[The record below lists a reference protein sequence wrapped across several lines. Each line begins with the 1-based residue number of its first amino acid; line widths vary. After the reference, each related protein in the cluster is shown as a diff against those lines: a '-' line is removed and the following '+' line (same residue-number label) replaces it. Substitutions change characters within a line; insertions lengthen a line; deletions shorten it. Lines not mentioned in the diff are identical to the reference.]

1 MTILEQIQAKAK
13 KKIQVIVFPEGEDD
27 RTIQAAATCRREHL
41 VTPVLLGDPAK
52 ITARAT
58 ALGAD
63 LAGVEMVIPEKDP
76 QFEAYAQTF
85 FEMRQ
90 HKGLD
95 LETAR
100 KNMAQPLYFG
110 AMMVRQKR
118 AAASVAGATHTT
130 GDVLRAALQV
140 IGVAPGYSVV
150 SSCFLMVLA
159 DGRNLTFGDC
169 AVIPDPTAEQLAD
182 IALASAETHRSLTG
196 EEPLVAMLSFS
207 TKGSASHPLVDKVQQ
222 AVAIAKQKKPDL
234 RIDGE
239 LQADAALVAAVG
251 ERKAPGST
259 VAGRANVLIFPDLQA
274 GNIGYKLV
282 ERLAG
287 AQAIG
292 PIIQGL
298 AQPANDLSRG
308 CKAEDIVNV
317 ACICSLKAGNEV

>member
-13 KKIQVIVFPEGEDD
+13 EKVQAIVFPEGEDD
-27 RTIQAAATCRREHL
+27 RTIQAAAICLANKL
-41 VTPVLLGDPAK
+41 VSPVLLGDKGK
-52 ITARAT
+52 IEARAA
-58 ALGAD
+58 ALGVNI
-63 LAGVEMVIPEKDP
+63 AGTEIVTPEKDSR
-76 QFEAYAQTF
+76 FEAYAQAF
-85 FEMRQ
+85 YEMRK

-95 LETAR
+95 AETAR

-110 AMMVRQKR
+110 AMMVREKR
-118 AAASVAGATHTT
+118 VAASVAGAVHTT
-130 GDVLRAALQV
+130 GDVLRAAIQV
-140 IGVAPGYSVV
+140 IGVAPGFSVV
-150 SSCFLMVLA
+150 SSCFLMVLP

-169 AVIPDPTAEQLAD
+169 AVIPDPTADQLAD

-222 AVAIAKQKKPDL
+222 AVAIARQKKPDIK
-234 RIDGE
+234 IDGE
-239 LQADAALVAAVG
+239 IQADAALVSSIG
-251 ERKAPGST
+251 QRKAPGSA
-259 VAGRANVLIFPDLQA
+259 VAGQANVLIFPDLQA

-317 ACICSLKAGNEV
+317 ACICSLKARE

>member
-13 KKIQVIVFPEGEDD
+13 EKVQAIVFPEGEDD
-27 RTIQAAATCRREHL
+27 RTIQAAAYCMQHKL
-41 VTPVLLGDPAK
+41 VMPILLGSKEK
-52 ITARAT
+52 IQNQAAT
-58 ALGAD
+58 LAVD
-63 LAGVEMVIPEKDP
+63 LKGIEIVEPEKDEN
-76 QFEAYAQTF
+76 FEAYAQAF
-85 FEMRQ
+85 YEMRK

-100 KNMAQPLYFG
+100 KNMAQPLFFG

-118 AAASVAGATHTT
+118 VVASVAGAAHTT
-130 GDVLRAALQV
+130 GDVLRAAIQV
-140 IGVAPGYSVV
+140 IGVAPGFSVV

-169 AVIPDPTAEQLAD
+169 AVIPDPTADQLAD

-207 TKGSASHPLVDKVQQ
+207 TKGSASHALVDKVQQ
-222 AVAIAKQKKPDL
+222 AVAIARQKNPNIK
-234 RIDGE
+234 IDGE
-239 LQADAALVAAVG
+239 LQADAALVEAVG
-251 ERKAPGST
+251 QRKAPGSP

-282 ERLAG
+282 ERLAK

-308 CKAEDIVNV
+308 CNADDIVNV
-317 ACICSLKAGNEV
+317 ACICSLKARG

>member
-13 KKIQVIVFPEGEDD
+13 EKVQAIVFPEGEDD
-27 RTIQAAATCRREHL
+27 RTIQAAAICLANKL
-41 VTPVLLGDPAK
+41 VSPVLLGDKDK
-52 ITARAT
+52 IEARAA
-58 ALGAD
+58 ALGVNI
-63 LAGVEMVIPEKDP
+63 AGTEIVTPEKDSR
-76 QFEAYAQTF
+76 FEAYAQAF
-85 FEMRQ
+85 YEMRK
-90 HKGLD
+90 HKVLD
-95 LETAR
+95 AETAR

-110 AMMVRQKR
+110 AMMVREKR
-118 AAASVAGATHTT
+118 VAASVAGAVHTT
-130 GDVLRAALQV
+130 GDVLRAAIQV
-140 IGVAPGYSVV
+140 IGVAPGFSVV
-150 SSCFLMVLA
+150 SSCFLMVLP

-169 AVIPDPTAEQLAD
+169 AVIPDPTADQLAD

-222 AVAIAKQKKPDL
+222 AVAIARQKKPDIK
-234 RIDGE
+234 IDGE
-239 LQADAALVAAVG
+239 IQADAALVSSIG
-251 ERKAPGST
+251 QRKAPGSA
-259 VAGRANVLIFPDLQA
+259 VAGQANVLIFPDLQA

-317 ACICSLKAGNEV
+317 ACICSLKARE

>member
-13 KKIQVIVFPEGEDD
+13 QKIQTIVFPEGEDD
-27 RTIQAAATCRREHL
+27 RTIQAAEICLKQGL
-41 VTPVLLGDPAK
+41 VTPILIGDQETIK
-52 ITARAT
+52 TRAA
-58 ALGAD
+58 ALTVALSGIE
-63 LAGVEMVIPEKDP
+63 VVTPEKDP
-76 QFEAYAQTF
+76 HFEPYAQAF
-85 FEMRQ
+85 FEMRK

-95 LETAR
+95 LDTAR

-150 SSCFLMVLA
+150 SSCFLMVLP

-182 IALASAETHRSLTG
+182 IALASAETHLSLTG

-222 AVAIAKQKKPDL
+222 AVAIAREKNPELK
-234 RIDGE
+234 IDGE
-239 LQADAALVAAVG
+239 MQADAALVRAVG
-251 ERKAPGST
+251 QRKAPGSP
-259 VAGRANVLIFPDLQA
+259 VAGQANVLIFPDLQS

-287 AQAIG
+287 AAAIG

-308 CKAEDIVNV
+308 CKVEDIVHV
-317 ACICSLKAGNEV
+317 ACICSLKASA

>member
-13 KKIQVIVFPEGEDD
+13 EKIQVIVFPEGEDE
-27 RTIQAAATCRREHL
+27 RTIQAAAVCLQDKL
-41 VTPVLLGDPAK
+41 VTPILLGDKAK
-52 ITARAT
+52 IAAQAA
-58 ALGAD
+58 ALGVN
-63 LAGVEMVIPEKDP
+63 LGPIEIITPEQDP
-76 QFEAYAQTF
+76 QFESYAQAF
-85 FEMRQ
+85 FEMRK

-100 KNMAQPLYFG
+100 KNMSQPLFFG

-196 EEPLVAMLSFS
+196 DEPLVAMLSFS

-222 AVAIAKQKKPDL
+222 AVAIARQKKPDL
-234 RIDGE
+234 KIDGE

-251 ERKAPGST
+251 TRKAPGSP
-259 VAGRANVLIFPDLQA
+259 VAGQANVLIFPDLQA

-292 PIIQGL
+292 PVIQGL

-308 CKAEDIVNV
+308 CKAADIVNV
-317 ACICSLKAGNEV
+317 ACICSLKAGN

>member
-13 KKIQVIVFPEGEDD
+13 AKVQAIVFPEGEDD
-27 RTIQAAATCRREHL
+27 RTIQAAAICLANKL
-41 VTPVLLGDPAK
+41 VSPVLLGDKGK
-52 ITARAT
+52 IEARAA
-58 ALGAD
+58 ALGVNID
-63 LAGVEMVIPEKDP
+63 GTEIVTPEKDSR
-76 QFEAYAQTF
+76 FEAYAQAF
-85 FEMRQ
+85 YEMRK

-95 LETAR
+95 AETAR

-110 AMMVRQKR
+110 AMMVREKR
-118 AAASVAGATHTT
+118 VAASVAGAVHTT
-130 GDVLRAALQV
+130 GDVLRAAIQV
-140 IGVAPGYSVV
+140 IGVAPGFSVV
-150 SSCFLMVLA
+150 SSCFLMVLP

-169 AVIPDPTAEQLAD
+169 AVIPDPTADQLAD

-222 AVAIAKQKKPDL
+222 AVAIARQKKPDIK
-234 RIDGE
+234 IDGE
-239 LQADAALVAAVG
+239 IQADAALVSSIG
-251 ERKAPGST
+251 QRKAPGSA
-259 VAGRANVLIFPDLQA
+259 VAGQANVLIFPDLQA

-317 ACICSLKAGNEV
+317 ACICSLKARE

>member
-13 KKIQVIVFPEGEDD
+13 EKVQAIVFPEGEDD
-27 RTIQAAATCRREHL
+27 RTIQAAAICLANKL
-41 VTPVLLGDPAK
+41 VSPVLLGDKDK
-52 ITARAT
+52 IEARAA
-58 ALGAD
+58 ALGVNI
-63 LAGVEMVIPEKDP
+63 AGTEIVTPEKDSR
-76 QFEAYAQTF
+76 FEAYAQAF
-85 FEMRQ
+85 YEMRK
-90 HKGLD
+90 HKVLD
-95 LETAR
+95 AETAR

-110 AMMVRQKR
+110 AMMVREKR
-118 AAASVAGATHTT
+118 VAASVAGAVHTT
-130 GDVLRAALQV
+130 GDVLRAAIQV
-140 IGVAPGYSVV
+140 IGVAPGFSVV
-150 SSCFLMVLA
+150 SGCFLMVLP

-169 AVIPDPTAEQLAD
+169 AVIPDPTADQLAD

-222 AVAIAKQKKPDL
+222 AVAIARQKKPDIK
-234 RIDGE
+234 IDGE
-239 LQADAALVAAVG
+239 IQADAALVSSIG
-251 ERKAPGST
+251 QRKAPGSA
-259 VAGRANVLIFPDLQA
+259 VAGQANVLIFPDLQA

-317 ACICSLKAGNEV
+317 ACICSLKARE

>member
-13 KKIQVIVFPEGEDD
+13 EKVQAIVFPEGEDD
-27 RTIQAAATCRREHL
+27 RTIQAAAICLANKL
-41 VTPVLLGDPAK
+41 VSPVLLGDKDK
-52 ITARAT
+52 IEARAA
-58 ALGAD
+58 ALGVNI
-63 LAGVEMVIPEKDP
+63 AGTEIVTPEKDSR
-76 QFEAYAQTF
+76 FEAYAQAF
-85 FEMRQ
+85 YEMRK
-90 HKGLD
+90 HKGLNA
-95 LETAR
+95 ETAR

-110 AMMVRQKR
+110 AMMVREKR
-118 AAASVAGATHTT
+118 VAASVAGAVHTT
-130 GDVLRAALQV
+130 GDVLRAAIQV
-140 IGVAPGYSVV
+140 IGVAPGFSVV
-150 SSCFLMVLA
+150 SSCFLMVLP

-169 AVIPDPTAEQLAD
+169 AVIPDPTADQLAD

-222 AVAIAKQKKPDL
+222 AVAIARQKKPDIK
-234 RIDGE
+234 IDGE
-239 LQADAALVAAVG
+239 IQADAALVSSIG
-251 ERKAPGST
+251 QRKAPGSA
-259 VAGRANVLIFPDLQA
+259 VAGQANVLIFPDLQA

-317 ACICSLKAGNEV
+317 ACICSLKARE

>member
-1 MTILEQIQAKAK
+1 MNILEQIQTKAK
-13 KKIQVIVFPEGEDD
+13 EKMQAVVFPEGEDD
-27 RTIQAAATCRREHL
+27 RTIQAAAYCWQNKL
-41 VTPVLLGDPAK
+41 VKPVVLGDREK
-52 ITARAT
+52 ITQRAA
-58 ALGAD
+58 ALAVD
-63 LAGVEMVIPEKDP
+63 LAGIVIVSPEKDP
-76 QFEAYAQTF
+76 EFESYALAF
-85 FEMRQ
+85 HEMRK
-90 HKGLD
+90 HKGVD

-100 KNMAQPLYFG
+100 KNMVHPLYFG

-118 AAASVAGATHTT
+118 VVASVAGAAHTT
-130 GDVLRAALQV
+130 GDVLRAAIQV
-140 IGVAPGYSVV
+140 IGVAPGFSVV

-196 EEPLVAMLSFS
+196 EEPRVAMLSFS

-222 AVAIAKQKKPDL
+222 AVAIAQQKKPEL
-234 RIDGE
+234 KIDGE
-239 LQADAALVAAVG
+239 MQADAALVSSVG
-251 ERKAPGST
+251 QRKAPGSS
-259 VAGRANVLIFPDLQA
+259 VAGQANVLIFPDLQS

-317 ACICSLKAGNEV
+317 ACICSLKARN